1 MRIKNGGKLFFKDS
15 LTPFFFNKR
24 EATKRGNKLKFKND
38 KFPMLKDY
46 KITESDGKII
56 LEVTKEFNTDIN
68 NMKFN

>member
-1 MRIKNGGKLFFKDS
+1 
-15 LTPFFFNKR
+15 
-24 EATKRGNKLKFKND
+24 
-38 KFPMLKDY
+38 MLKDY